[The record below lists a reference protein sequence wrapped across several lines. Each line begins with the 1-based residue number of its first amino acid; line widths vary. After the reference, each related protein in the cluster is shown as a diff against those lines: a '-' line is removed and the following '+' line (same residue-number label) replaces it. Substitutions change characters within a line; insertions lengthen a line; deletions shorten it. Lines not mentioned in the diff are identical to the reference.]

1 MTTSTVDLET
11 CDREPIHIIGAVQP
25 HGALIAFEH
34 ATSVVTYASVNTAAF
49 LGAAPEE
56 ILGKKIG
63 DVIGE
68 ENVAKLLTLPLDPS
82 SPELLKPWFLKF
94 SGADGR
100 IIHAECLPHR
110 NDGHIIL
117 EFLSPEPAP
126 ASIWEDELLRR
137 EIISELV
144 KPGAL
149 VELAAASAKMIRDV
163 TGFDRVMIYKFAED
177 KHGEVI
183 AESTNRPD
191 SFLGLHYPAS
201 DIPDPARRHFTLNV
215 MRSIPDIN
223 GEHVAIIDRNG
234 NVAGANSAAPLD
246 LTYSKLRAVAPVHV
260 EYLNNMGVGASLS
273 ISLITNNELW
283 GLVACHH
290 YDTRLISSSR
300 LRFAE
305 LLGGTTSALLQSIEN
320 TTQLKKSIEAEK
332 AAYQIEQKAR
342 SGASLRDL
350 ITDQA
355 SFLMELIDAQGLL
368 FVSKDT
374 VVRVGC
380 LPEKPL
386 DFSNLRDLLVD
397 GVATSSHLSS
407 LIDMDDEQ
415 RLMAAGAA
423 LLDLSED
430 GRDYLVFLRSHFEQ
444 TIRWAG
450 KPEKV
455 ETKKEDGTVR
465 LSPRGSFALWREER
479 LGMSRP
485 FDAIDRD
492 ALRILRRALFALN
505 SLEHEQ
511 AALEAQK
518 AAEAEELRLR
528 HAMLEAARAS
538 SMGELTSAI
547 AHELNQPLSAVANYV
562 GACRQELLNSGVTI
576 PARAEQMIDQA
587 IKETARAGDLV
598 HRVRNF
604 ISRGDLNA
612 NYIDLKDAIN
622 QGMDLALV
630 SNDLPRLQVT
640 LLLDS
645 GLPKVL
651 ADPVQVAQ
659 VVLNLV
665 RNSLTAMENASE
677 QKLSV
682 EMAEVDGFARITVS
696 DTGCGIP
703 PEMQKNLFEP
713 FHSSTPRGMG
723 IGLSLC
729 RSIVEAHAGRIWAEA
744 TGNGTAFVF
753 ELPIQ
758 GGFDE

>member
-1 MTTSTVDLET
+1 MNTGSVDLET

-25 HGALIAFEH
+25 HGALIAFDN
-34 ATSVVTYASVNTAAF
+34 TSSIIEYASVNTASF
-49 LGAAPEE
+49 LGAAPED
-56 ILGKKIG
+56 ILGKTIG

-68 ENVAKLLTLPLDPS
+68 ENVLQLSRLPLDPS
-82 SPELLKPWFLKF
+82 SPELLKPWFLNF
-94 SGADGR
+94 SGPDGQTV
-100 IIHAECLPHR
+100 HAECLPHR
-110 NDGHIIL
+110 NDGHVIL
-117 EFLSPEPAP
+117 EFLHPEPTP
-126 ASIWEDELLRR
+126 ESIWEDELLRR

-149 VELAAASAKMIRDV
+149 VELADASAKMIRDV

-223 GEHVAIIDRNG
+223 GEHVSIIDRHG
-234 NVAGANSAAPLD
+234 NVAGANSANPLD
-246 LTYSKLRAVAPVHV
+246 LTFSKLRAVAPVHV

-290 YDTRLISSSR
+290 YSTRLISSSR

-320 TTQLKKSIEAEK
+320 TNQLKKSIKAEK
-332 AAYQIEQKAR
+332 TAYRIEQQAR
-342 SGASLRDL
+342 SGASLKDL
-350 ITDQA
+350 IEDQA
-355 SFLMELIDAQGLL
+355 SLLMRLIDAQGLL
-368 FVSKDT
+368 FVSKDKL
-374 VVRVGC
+374 VKAGSF
-380 LPEKPL
+380 PEKSI
-386 DFSNLRDLLVD
+386 DFKNLRDLLDD

-407 LIDMDDEQ
+407 LIEMDDEQ
-415 RLMAAGAA
+415 MQMAAGAA

-430 GRDYLVFLRSHFEQ
+430 GRDYLVFLRSHFEH

-450 KPEKV
+450 KPEKI

-511 AALEAQK
+511 AALVAQK

-562 GACRQELLNSGVTI
+562 GACRQELINSGVKI
-576 PARAEQMIDQA
+576 PERAERLINQA

-604 ISRGDLNA
+604 ISRGDLNTD
-612 NYIDLKDAIN
+612 YINLNDAIK
-622 QGMDLALV
+622 QGVDLALV
-630 SNDLPRLQVT
+630 SNELPRLNVN

-645 GLPKVL
+645 GLQKVL
-651 ADPVQVAQ
+651 ADPVQIAQ
-659 VVLNLV
+659 VALNLA
-665 RNSLTAMENASE
+665 RNSITAMEGSAS
-677 QKLSV
+677 QVLTI
-682 EMAEVDGFARITVS
+682 EVAGGDEFVRVTVR

-703 PEMQKNLFEP
+703 TEMQKNLFEP
-713 FHSSTPRGMG
+713 FQSSTTRGMG

-729 RSIVEAHAGRIWAEA
+729 RSIVEAHAGRIWAEPA
-744 TGNGTAFVF
+744 RNGSVFVF

-758 GGFDE
+758 GGSDE